1 MPLESLTVEHLRNL
15 SRCRLS
21 FSGGVNLVAGPN
33 ASGKTSLLEAIAL
46 LAQGRSFRT
55 SRIDLLIQHDAPGL
69 TVVGK
74 LRTARGLVTVGLAR
88 EDKKTRVR
96 LNGEP
101 LHRSTELIDL
111 VPLHVITPESHMLL
125 DQGPKMRRQFLDWGV
140 FHVKHDYL
148 ETWRRYH
155 RVLRQRNQSL
165 RAGADQKSVQAW
177 DVPLLAEADK
187 LHQMRV
193 DYLARLAPAL
203 QRYGLQLL
211 DLEPAFAYQPGWS
224 EDNGS
229 LASQLRAALEADRER
244 GFTRLGPHRADLSLR
259 YEGKPVQSLFS
270 RGQQKLLICAMF
282 LAQCSVT
289 PGQSIVLV
297 DDLPAELDPQ
307 RRARLLQALAS
318 TGAQVFVT
326 ATEAQLIDLSAWAE
340 KKVFH
345 VEHGEFQEV
354 V

>member
-1 MPLESLTVEHLRNL
+1 MPLETLTVEHLRNITH
-15 SRCRLS
+15 CRIS
-21 FSGGVNLVAGPN
+21 FTRGINLITGPN

-46 LAQGRSFRT
+46 VAQGRSFRT
-55 SRIDLLIQHDAPGL
+55 PRIDLLIQHGQPCL

-74 LRTARGLVTVGLAR
+74 LRTTRGLQTIGFAR

-96 LNGEP
+96 LNGQP

-111 VPLHVITPESHMLL
+111 LPLHVITPESHMLL
-125 DQGPKMRRQFLDWGV
+125 EQGPKMRRQYLDWGV

-165 RAGADQKSVQAW
+165 RTGASQQVVQAW
-177 DVPLLAEADK
+177 DPALIAEAEK
-187 LHQMRV
+187 LHQLRTE
-193 DYLARLAPAL
+193 YLTLLTPSLERFG
-203 QRYGLQLL
+203 QQLL
-211 DLEPAFAYQPGWS
+211 DLAPAFAYQPGWS
-224 EDNGS
+224 IDKGS
-229 LASQLRAALEADRER
+229 LADQLREGLAADQER

-289 PGQSIVLV
+289 PGQGIVLV
-297 DDLPAELDPQ
+297 DDLPAELDPL
-307 RRARLLQALAS
+307 RRGRLMQALAQ

-326 ATEAQLIDLSAWAE
+326 ATEAQLIDLADWADA
-340 KKVFH
+340 KVFH